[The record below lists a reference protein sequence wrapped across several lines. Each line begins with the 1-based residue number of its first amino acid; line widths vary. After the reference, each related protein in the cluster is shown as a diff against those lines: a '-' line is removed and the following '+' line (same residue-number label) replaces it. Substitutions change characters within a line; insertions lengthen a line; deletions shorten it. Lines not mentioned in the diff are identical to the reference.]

1 MFKSLAKGLKWLK
14 WRINGYFSAK
24 VVQIRKECFPLKQN
38 TKKVAFL
45 LADGYEDSEMKNP
58 YDAITKNGNDAVII
72 SLEKG
77 AELKGKKGTIK
88 YTSHLAA
95 EEANAGEFDAVI
107 IPGGKSPAALRENA
121 AMVDFVKKADEKRI
135 PISAICHGP
144 QLLATAGL
152 LHGKTLTGYPAIQDE
167 ITQAGG
173 HYVDKEVVVDGNL
186 ITSRRPED
194 EPAFIQATIDKLGVQ
209 AY

>member
-1 MFKSLAKGLKWLK
+1 M
-14 WRINGYFSAK
+14 
-24 VVQIRKECFPLKQN
+24 KQN

-58 YDAITKNGNDAVII
+58 YDAITKNGNDPVII

-77 AELKGKKGTIK
+77 AELRGKKGTIT

-95 EEANAGEFDAVI
+95 KDANAADYDAVI

-121 AMVDFVKKADEKRI
+121 AMVEFVKKANERRI

-144 QLLATAGL
+144 QLLAKADL
-152 LHGKTLTGYPAIQDE
+152 LNGKTLTGYPAIQDE
-167 ITQAGG
+167 IKQAGG
-173 HYVDKEVVVDGNL
+173 RYVDKEVVVDGNL

>member
-1 MFKSLAKGLKWLK
+1 M
-14 WRINGYFSAK
+14 
-24 VVQIRKECFPLKQN
+24 KQN

-45 LADGYEDSEMKNP
+45 LADGYEDSEMRNP
-58 YDAITKNGNDAVII
+58 YEALTKNGNDAVII
-72 SLEKG
+72 SLQKG
-77 AELKGKKGTIK
+77 AELKGKKGTIT

-95 EEANAGEFDAVI
+95 EEANAGDYDAVI

-121 AMVDFVKKADEKRI
+121 AMVDFVKEADRQRI

-144 QLLATAGL
+144 QLLAKAGL
-152 LHGKTLTGYPAIQDE
+152 LNGKTLTGYPAIEDE
-167 ITQAGG
+167 IKQAGG
-173 HYVDKEVVVDGNL
+173 HYVDQEVVIDGNL

-194 EPAFIQATIDKLGVQ
+194 EPAFIKATIDKLGVQ